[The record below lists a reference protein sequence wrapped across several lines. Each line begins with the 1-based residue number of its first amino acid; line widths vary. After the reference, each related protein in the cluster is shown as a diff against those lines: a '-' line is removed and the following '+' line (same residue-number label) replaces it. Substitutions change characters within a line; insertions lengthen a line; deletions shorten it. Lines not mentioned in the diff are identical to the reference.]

1 VRERTAP
8 PFRVDHVGSFPRPKS
23 VTDAAH
29 RLRAGEVTPE
39 QFRSVQDEAIRGI
52 VAFQEELGLGS
63 ITDGEYRRRVWSG
76 GFIDAVP
83 AFGERTGALSTFRTE
98 SSAEIMSA
106 PAPYARERLQRT
118 RGIATDE
125 FGFLKSA
132 VRSGTPKVTM
142 PSPPVMHFF
151 LGPRAV
157 DETVYPDIEVFFEDL
172 ARVYREEIAAL
183 ADLGCT
189 YLQLDDTAL
198 PCNCDERL
206 RQAVRER
213 GEDPDGLTGRYA
225 QLINSA
231 IASRPE
237 GMTIAM
243 HLCRGNARGAW
254 MAEGGYEPIAETL
267 FNTIQVDAYFL
278 EYDTPRAGDFGP
290 LRFVPPGKTVV
301 LGLVSTKTPVLESE
315 DEVLRRIEQAARV
328 VPLERLC
335 LSPQCGFASVGG
347 AQQVVTLDD
356 ARRKIELMQRVADRA
371 FV

>member
-1 VRERTAP
+1 MRERPSP
-8 PFRVDHVGSFPRPKS
+8 PFRVDHVGSFPRPRA

-29 RLRAGEVTPE
+29 QVRAGELSADG
-39 QFRSVQDEAIRGI
+39 FRQIQDEAIRGI
-52 VAFQEELGLGS
+52 VRFQEELGLLS

-83 AFGERTGALSTFRTE
+83 AFGQREGALSTFRTE
-98 SSAEIMSA
+98 SGEIMSA

-125 FGFLKSA
+125 FAFLTSV
-132 VRSGTPKVTM
+132 VRAGTPKVTL

-157 DETVYPDIEVFFEDL
+157 DPAVYPDMELFFDDL
-172 ARVYREEIAAL
+172 ARIYREEIAAL
-183 ADLGCT
+183 AELGCT

-198 PCNCDERL
+198 ACNCDERL
-206 RQAVRER
+206 RAAVRER
-213 GEDPDGLTGRYA
+213 GEDPDQLTERYA
-225 QLINSA
+225 RLINSA
-231 IASRPE
+231 LAGRPPDL
-237 GMTIAM
+237 TVAL

-254 MAEGGYEPIAETL
+254 MAEGGYEPIAEAL
-267 FNTIQVDAYFL
+267 FNAVEVDAYFL

-290 LRFVPPGKTVV
+290 LRLVPPTKAVV
-301 LGLVSTKTPVLESE
+301 LGLVSTKTPALEST
-315 DEVLRRIEQAARV
+315 DKLLRRVEDAARYV
-328 VPLERLC
+328 AIDRLG

-356 ARRKIELMQRVADRA
+356 ARRKIELLQRVAAQA
-371 FV
+371 FA

>member
-1 VRERTAP
+1 MRENPSP
-8 PFRVDHVGSFPRPKS
+8 PFRVDHVGSFPRPKT

-29 RLRAGEVTPE
+29 QVRAGELSRE
-39 QFRSVQDEAIRGI
+39 RFREIQDEAIRGI
-52 VAFQEELGLGS
+52 VGFQEELGLRS

-83 AFGERTGALSTFRTE
+83 AFGERQGALSTFRTTSGE
-98 SSAEIMSA
+98 VLSA

-125 FGFLKSA
+125 FAFLRSV
-132 VRSGTPKVTM
+132 VRAGTPKITM

-157 DETVYPDIEVFFEDL
+157 DEAVYPDMEMYFEDL

-183 ADLGCT
+183 AELGCT

-206 RQAVRER
+206 RGAVRER
-213 GEDPDGLTGRYA
+213 GEDPDRLTERYA
-225 QLINSA
+225 RLINDA
-231 IASRPE
+231 IAERPA
-237 GMTIAM
+237 GMTIAI

-254 MAEGGYEPIAETL
+254 MAEGGYQPIADIL
-267 FNTIQVDAYFL
+267 FNAIQVDAYFL

-290 LRFVPPGKTVV
+290 LRFVPADKTVV
-301 LGLVSTKTPVLESE
+301 LGLVSTKSPVLESE
-315 DEVLRRIEQAARV
+315 DELLRRIDSAAEH
-328 VPLERLC
+328 VPIERLC
-335 LSPQCGFASVGG
+335 LSPQCGFSSVAG
-347 AQQVVTLDD
+347 ARQVVTLDD
-356 ARRKIELMQRVADRA
+356 ARRKIELMQRVAGRA
-371 FV
+371 FA